1 MAYESMSSY
10 VNDAPPS
17 WLVEMSPVVKA
28 QMEAD
33 PTAWEQLTPTP
44 QYYVSFWIR
53 GYVAYWGHHGWRIKH
68 GRIYVTDNCTIN
80 FNDVNGNTAVD
91 ATWPDDFT
99 PTPTGDLWYVKQFW
113 EGGDEVEYSAR
124 DGTWGQ
130 SSLSNGMGPEG
141 DVGGYTHATELY
153 IDDSNIEFTLDGRSP
168 VGPERLFC
176 NRDGKTII
184 FGVGATKNS
193 NKITSQYG
201 VDHWITNDFSAKF
214 KWISPVDSHAY
225 EVPINSAYYRE
236 YSETRYGG
244 PGVPHNKFYCNV
256 DTYKTNLMNGLHCA
270 TGTYDSESEVD
281 NNYDAQTPFDSTNT
295 IALQWLM
302 NQAGCTEQDMYTF
315 INCEF
320 YKTVGAGT
328 VLLYDT
334 LTVDFTDLF
343 DSGEDIYDLDRGKGD
358 PHYPN
363 DEDNP
368 NTDNPIQDQNNYV
381 THIDLTVPTITTTGV
396 FNRCYAMDIGD
407 IADLADF
414 LYNADDDVFEEIID
428 GVLTRGNPIESL
440 IDLRLYPFDIV
451 EKIGHGTAEFI
462 KFGRTTTGISGMK
475 LPNNANAVID
485 LGHAQLVRYWSNY
498 LDYAT
503 TVELYIPFCGV
514 GNLPIE
520 RVLNKDINVKMIVDL
535 NTGACTAVVYADT
548 IPIQYRQGIIGITIP
563 MTATTSAEFGK
574 AVLGNLIQTG
584 TSIASGAMAG
594 ASAGGS
600 AAGSSA
606 VANYKATNPF
616 AKMFG
621 DEYSEDFYRKQA
633 GYNSA
638 YAGGAVKGG
647 ISGGISGAGGA
658 IDFMSML
665 HDGSSVQQVGSSS
678 PQVSLFQPKN
688 CYMLITR
695 PVVDSYAYGDD
706 FARLV
711 GYTCF
716 IPGTVGSHNGAGGLC
731 TYDNVKMDI
740 SGATEAEKAEILSL
754 LTTGIFQ

>member
-1 MAYESMSSY
+1 MAYESMTSY

-17 WLVEMSPVVKA
+17 WLVEMNPAVKA
-28 QMEAD
+28 EMDANPSQ
-33 PTAWEQLTPTP
+33 WEQLTPTP

-53 GYVAYWGHHGWRIKH
+53 GYVAYWGHHGWRIMH

-80 FNDVNGNTAVD
+80 FEDVEDTTAVSV
-91 ATWPDDFT
+91 TWPDDFT
-99 PTPTGDLWYVKQFW
+99 PTPTGDLYYGREYW
-113 EGGDEVEYSAR
+113 ETDPSEISAITFAPQWVQNTVSWAMGS
-124 DGTWGQ
+124 DG
-130 SSLSNGMGPEG
+130 EI
-141 DVGGYTHATELY
+141 GGYTHATELY
-153 IDDSNIEFTLDGRSP
+153 IEDSNIDFTLDGRSP
-168 VGPERLFC
+168 IGPERLFC

-193 NKITSQYG
+193 NRITSQYD
-201 VDHWITNDFSAKF
+201 VVHWITNDFKAKF
-214 KWISPVDSHAY
+214 KWNSPVDNHAY

-256 DTYKTNLMNGLHCA
+256 DTYKTNTMNGLHCA

-281 NNYDAQTPFDSTNT
+281 NNYDAQTDFDSTNT

-320 YKTVGAGT
+320 TKIVGAGT
-328 VLLYDT
+328 EVLYDT

-368 NTDNPIQDQNNYV
+368 NTDNPIADQNNYV
-381 THIDLTVPTITTTGV
+381 THIDLTNPTITTTGV

-407 IADLADF
+407 IADLAGF
-414 LYNADDDVFEEIID
+414 LYNADDDIFEEICD

-462 KFGRTTTGISGMK
+462 KFGRTDTGISGMK

-485 LGHAQLVRYWSNY
+485 LGHGQLIRYWSNY

-514 GNLPIE
+514 SELPIE
-520 RVLNKDINVKMIVDL
+520 KVLNKDINVKMIVDL

-548 IPIQYRQGIIGITIP
+548 IPIQYRQGIVGISIP

-584 TSIASGAMAG
+584 TSIATGAMTGSSGAEET
-594 ASAGGS
+594 SGG
-600 AAGSSA
+600 
-606 VANYKATNPF
+606 
-616 AKMFG
+616 
-621 DEYSEDFYRKQA
+621 
-633 GYNSA
+633 
-638 YAGGAVKGG
+638 VKGG
-647 ISGGISGAGGA
+647 LKNGASGALS
-658 IDFMSML
+658 FMSML
-665 HDGSSVQQVGSSS
+665 HEGSRVQQIGSSS

-688 CYMLITR
+688 CYMVVTR

-716 IPGTVGSHNGAGGLC
+716 VPGTIGSHNGAGGLC

-740 SGATEAEKAEILSL
+740 AGATDTEKAEILRL

>member
-1 MAYESMSSY
+1 MAYESMTSY

-17 WLVEMSPVVKA
+17 WLVQMGETTKA
-28 QMEAD
+28 LMEAE
-33 PTAWEQLTPTP
+33 PQQWEQLTPVP

-53 GYVAYWGHHGWRIKH
+53 GYCAYWGSPGWKIMHGK
-68 GRIYVTDNCTIN
+68 IYVTDNCTIN
-80 FNDVNGNTAVD
+80 FEDVTDTTAVTV
-91 ATWPDDFT
+91 TWPDDFT
-99 PTPTGDLWYVKQFW
+99 PTPTSDLYYGREMFEDNPSPSLITWTPQWVQNSVGWTIGNAGD
-113 EGGDEVEYSAR
+113 S
-124 DGTWGQ
+124 
-130 SSLSNGMGPEG
+130 
-141 DVGGYTHATELY
+141 GGYTHATEIY
-153 IDDSNIEFTLDGRSP
+153 IDDSNIDFTLDGRSP

-201 VDHWITNDFSAKF
+201 VDHWITNDFKAKF
-214 KWISPVDSHAY
+214 KWNSPVDNHAY

-256 DTYKTNLMNGLHCA
+256 DTYKTNTMNGLHCA
-270 TGTYDSESEVD
+270 HGTFDSESEVD
-281 NNYDAQTPFDSTNT
+281 NNYDAQTDFDSTNT

-302 NQAGCTEQDMYTF
+302 NQAGCTDQDMYTF

-320 YKTVGAGT
+320 TKIVGAGT
-328 VLLYDT
+328 EVLYDT
-334 LTVDFTDLF
+334 LTVDFSDLF

-358 PHYPN
+358 PHYPS

-368 NTDNPIQDQNNYV
+368 NTDNPIEDQNNYV
-381 THIDLTVPTITTTGV
+381 THIDLTVPSITTTGV
-396 FNRCYAMDIGD
+396 FNRCYCMDIGD

-414 LYNADDDVFEEIID
+414 LYNANDSIFEEICD

-440 IDLRLYPFDIV
+440 IDLRLYPFDV
-451 EKIGHGTAEFI
+451 NTKIGGGTAEFI
-462 KFGRTTTGISGMK
+462 KFGRTTTGVSGLK

-485 LGHAQLVRYWSNY
+485 LGHAQLIRYWSNY

-548 IPIQYRQGIIGITIP
+548 IPIQYRQGIVGISIP

-594 ASAGGS
+594 AKAGGS
-600 AAGSSA
+600 AMGNAA
-606 VANYKATNPF
+606 VAYGEQISPWASLSSEEHDAIYK
-616 AKMFG
+616 M
-621 DEYSEDFYRKQA
+621 
-633 GYNSA
+633 GYNPGSLR
-638 YAGGAVKGG
+638 GGIKGG
-647 ISGGISGAGGA
+647 VSGAGGA

-688 CYMLITR
+688 CYMLVTR

-716 IPGTVGSHNGAGGLC
+716 VPGTVGSHNGAGGLC

-740 SGATEAEKAEILSL
+740 SGATEAEKAEILTL
-754 LTTGIFQ
+754 LTSGIFQ